1 MKFSTGLRNGILVTG
16 SVKSQLD
23 GGTIKVYSATTLPAD
38 ADAAE
43 TGTLLLTIS
52 LTGTGSGLVLDS
64 TAADGAFGIPSG
76 ATWKGT
82 VATSGTANY
91 FRWVPSGD
99 TGASSTTAKRIQGTI
114 GIANAD
120 MIWTVPALVSGNEKI
135 LNAFTLA
142 FPIGS

>member
-23 GGTIKVYSATTLPAD
+23 GGTIKVFNATSIPAD

-52 LTGTGSGLVLDS
+52 LTGTGSGLVFDT
-64 TAADGAFGIPSG
+64 TATGGVIGIPSG
-76 ATWKGT
+76 AVWKGT
-82 VATSGTANY
+82 NVASGTANY
-91 FRWVPSGD
+91 FRWVPAGD
-99 TGASSTTAKRIQGTI
+99 TGAASTTAKRIQGTI

-120 MIWTVPALVSGNEKI
+120 MIWTVPALVAGNEKI
-135 LNAFTLA
+135 IDAFNIAT
-142 FPIGS
+142 PVGD